1 MTTEDTSTTP
11 PRLPLEMVAPDVFE
25 EWKRRAVDD
34 PAWGDYSLLLNAFG
48 LALRRAPLTV
58 ERCTQIEMGKHLNME
73 LAYLSDALFLIFPD
87 GVMCEKTYDE
97 EGMSQEEGEVTD
109 SG

>member
-1 MTTEDTSTTP
+1 MSAEDASNP
-11 PRLPLEMVAPDVFE
+11 QGRLPLEIVAPGVFE

-34 PAWGDYSLLLNAFG
+34 PAWGDYSLLLNAFC

-58 ERCTQIEMGKHLNME
+58 ERCARTDMRTHFNTE

-87 GVMCEKTYDE
+87 GLMQEKTYDE
-97 EGMSQEEGEVTD
+97 ARKNLEEDESTD